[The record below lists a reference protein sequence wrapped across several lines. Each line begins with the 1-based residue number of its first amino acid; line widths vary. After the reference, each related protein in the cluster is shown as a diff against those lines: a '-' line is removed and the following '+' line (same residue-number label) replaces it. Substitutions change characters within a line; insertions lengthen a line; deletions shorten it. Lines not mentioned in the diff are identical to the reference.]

1 MLLTN
6 YSVELPRYLDDYIF
20 QNLGAIY
27 RKSGPAFVSNRWD
40 RAKTLEYLGTY
51 FPRSYSESLCIF
63 SDYFQIASQEWRMKE
78 ELCIFDL
85 GCGTGGE
92 IIGLIDAIRC
102 KLSNLKRVVVKAVDG
117 NPYAVE
123 FCRNII
129 EFYKTQVGQ
138 GLTIDADILDG
149 SFSNYEELGALAS
162 WMGNTFDIIM
172 SFKALNEVI
181 LTGSWG
187 ARNPYKDFLDTFS
200 SHLSESGV
208 LCMAEVDT
216 PVELM
221 DCPERI
227 GERACDP
234 GMEGRCHVRELLKF
248 LYEESKNGIA
258 TVNGKCC
265 RTQGAVC
272 SCLRNSPF
280 AMIQDRACALQLSK
294 VFYRDFMSQAA
305 LKWPFMTEY
314 HNFESYWGGREQEKR
329 FYITHSNAT
338 DDNEGL
344 FWSIS
349 TVHPFPNNE
358 DVPSDI
364 V

>member
-6 YSVELPRYLDDYIF
+6 YRVELPRYLDDYIF

-51 FPRSYSESLCIF
+51 FPRSYSESFCIF
-63 SDYFQIASQEWRMKE
+63 SDYFQIASQKWRMKE

-92 IIGLIDAIRC
+92 IIGLIDAIRF
-102 KLSNLKRVVVKAVDG
+102 KLSNLRRVVVKAVDG

-216 PVELM
+216 PISLM

-227 GERACDP
+227 GERACDSDMKGMCRVKQMADFLCKESNNSYARISP
-234 GMEGRCHVRELLKF
+234 GCPLV
-248 LYEESKNGIA
+248 S
-258 TVNGKCC
+258 GKGCAC
-265 RTQGAVC
+265 KRGT
-272 SCLRNSPF
+272 PF
-280 AMIQDRACALQLSK
+280 ASERDCSISLSNAY
-294 VFYRDFMSQAA
+294 YRDLMYQAVFGGGRLLSTTMDNLTSHA
-305 LKWPFMTEY
+305 
-314 HNFESYWGGREQEKR
+314 GGREAEKM
-329 FYITHSNAT
+329 FYVKHSQAPDENG
-338 DDNEGL
+338 DGEGL
-344 FWSIS
+344 FYAIS
-349 TVHPFPNNE
+349 TVRPLPPK
-358 DVPSDI
+358 DDI
-364 V
+364 PW